1 MMDEQA
7 RILRGKILGALLRD
21 ARLDAGKS
29 MKKVGELIGVS
40 SATISSYEHGRRLIS
55 LPELELLAY
64 HLDVPLQ
71 RFIDPSTQD
80 LEEEAHFDPQVMITL
95 RQRMI
100 AAMLRQRRL
109 ELGLSQKQ
117 LAAAASMPPS
127 RVSAYERGDRAIP
140 IPDLESLL
148 KVLDQD
154 VSEYL
159 DREGPVGKWHR
170 SQEAFERFRELPEEL
185 QEFLSDEEH
194 RSYLR
199 MAQQLSRIPL
209 EDLRAVAEALQDLVA

>member
-29 MKKVGELIGVS
+29 MKEVGKLIGVS

-71 RFIDPSTQD
+71 RFIEPSTED
-80 LEEEAHFDPQVMITL
+80 LEEEPHFDPQVMITL

-117 LAAAASMPPS
+117 LATAASMPPS

-140 IPDLESLL
+140 IPDLENLL
-148 KVLDQD
+148 KVLDQN
-154 VSEYL
+154 
-159 DREGPVGKWHR
+159 VGCR
-170 SQEAFERFRELPEEL
+170 RQ
-185 QEFLSDEEH
+185 
-194 RSYLR
+194 
-199 MAQQLSRIPL
+199 
-209 EDLRAVAEALQDLVA
+209 

>member
-29 MKKVGELIGVS
+29 MKEIGELIGVS
-40 SATISSYEHGRRLIS
+40 SATISSYEHGRRRIS

-71 RFIDPSTQD
+71 RFMEPSTED
-80 LEEEAHFDPQVMITL
+80 LEEGPHFDPQVMITL

-117 LAAAASMPPS
+117 LAAAASMPAS
-127 RVSAYERGDRAIP
+127 RVSAYERGERPIP
-140 IPDLESLL
+140 LPDLESLL

-154 VSEYL
+154 IDIYL

-170 SQEAFERFRELPEEL
+170 AQEAFERFRALPADL
-185 QEFLSDEEH
+185 QDFFSEEEH
-194 RSYLR
+194 LTYLR
-199 MAQQLSRIPL
+199 MAKHLSRIPV
-209 EDLRAVAEALQDLVA
+209 EDLRAVAHALQEMVE